1 MGPYPIRFSRP
12 SASAGSPSQSA
23 RFSLPPF
30 IRNGGGKEI
39 RTPDIQLAKLA
50 LYQLSYTPGS
60 SGQFSLPRQALS
72 PEKEEVKTNSHAAHQ
87 NSHAALK
94 VRRFRKPL
102 TGHSSAVLT

>member
-1 MGPYPIRFSRP
+1 MGPCPIRYSR
-12 SASAGSPSQSA
+12 QSLPQSV

-60 SGQFSLPRQALS
+60 SGQLSLPRQALS

-87 NSHAALK
+87 NFHAALK

-102 TGHSSAVLT
+102 TGQSSAVLT